1 MQRMA
6 EQNKIHRAELEKLR
20 KENVELK
27 RLAAEEPSLRD
38 DMVKDKVEV
47 LVRNEVKSWKEEREQ
62 QKVDMKEILKQQQEE
77 HDRQMETKV
86 VKIIKEKEQIVRD
99 TVQKKMCV
107 MVFGDKEKHQ
117 PWREARER
125 D

>member
-1 MQRMA
+1 MA
-6 EQNKIHRAELEKLR
+6 EAKGTNLDE
-20 KENVELK
+20 
-27 RLAAEEPSLRD
+27 
-38 DMVKDKVEV
+38 DMVKGEVEV

-99 TVQKKMCV
+99 TVQKMMCV
-107 MVFGDKEKHQ
+107 MVSGDKEIHQ

-125 D
+125 DELKRAK